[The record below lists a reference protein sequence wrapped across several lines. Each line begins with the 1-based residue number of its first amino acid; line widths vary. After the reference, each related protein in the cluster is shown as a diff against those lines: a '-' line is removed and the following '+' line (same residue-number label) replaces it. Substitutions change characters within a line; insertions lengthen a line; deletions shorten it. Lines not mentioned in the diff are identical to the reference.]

1 MFDVLSRGYGVWQSV
16 LRSLSVLCKAGRVRS
31 VISVLE
37 GILILTQFGF
47 KPADVVGHPKKDTQ
61 LPRDDEPVRKLSTE
75 TRRCLKKEKKMPIKK
90 LYLFV

>member
-16 LRSLSVLCKAGRVRS
+16 LRSVSVLCKAGRVRS

-47 KPADVVGHPKKDTQ
+47 KPADVVGHPKKDTK
-61 LPRDDEPVRKLSTE
+61 LPRDDEPVRTTE
-75 TRRCLKKEKKMPIKK
+75 TREVP
-90 LYLFV
+90 